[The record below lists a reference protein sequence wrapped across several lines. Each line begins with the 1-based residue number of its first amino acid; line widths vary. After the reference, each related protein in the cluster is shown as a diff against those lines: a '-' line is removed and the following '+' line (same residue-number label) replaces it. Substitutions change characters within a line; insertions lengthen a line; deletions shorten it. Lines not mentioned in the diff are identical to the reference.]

1 MIDHNPGLV
10 TDGHHVRR
18 RLPHHLDFG
27 YPRSCLVSVLLEQG
41 SRFFVVSPCQG
52 FVVEPSLRKHL
63 DRHWYGLD
71 LPHISF
77 GSFPTVVYFPGSIQ
91 FSILAG
97 RILFKDL
104 RYHTSNQ
111 TIRLVKGQ
119 LSWRYW
125 IRKPTEEDELRH
137 ARVGAED
144 VGRESGLSSV
154 QMRR

>member
-1 MIDHNPGLV
+1 MVSCCQSSLGFCHGTKPLRALGSTLV
-10 TDGHHVRR
+10 RSLFPM
-18 RLPHHLDFG
+18 RLVWEFPN
-27 YPRSCLVSVLLEQG
+27 
-41 SRFFVVSPCQG
+41 
-52 FVVEPSLRKHL
+52 
-63 DRHWYGLD
+63 
-71 LPHISF
+71 SF
-77 GSFPTVVYFPGSIQ
+77 IFLGSIQ

-125 IRKPTEEDELRH
+125 IRKPTEEDDLRY

-154 QMRR
+154 LMHCPTMTREGNLAISLSRPSICARSGMVPLQPYCRIR